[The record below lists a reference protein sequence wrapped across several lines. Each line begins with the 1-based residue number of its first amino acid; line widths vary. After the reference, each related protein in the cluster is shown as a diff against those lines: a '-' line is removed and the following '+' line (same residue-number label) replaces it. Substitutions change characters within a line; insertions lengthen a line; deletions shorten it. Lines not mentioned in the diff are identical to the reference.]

1 MPLQTSHPPLFSKT
15 FMEKLDKFMEDQLQ
29 QYIKINESKNIFKS
43 ARTPITLFI
52 CLFAA
57 YVAHAF
63 LAALYLGP
71 LALLANIVFWVSMA
85 TLAAWIGIKYRGDK
99 PEIAEKIDEI
109 AEIIWEQGLTPLYVV
124 AVGLGTAAA
133 VKHAQTMQNQQRGK
147 KRS

>member
-1 MPLQTSHPPLFSKT
+1 
-15 FMEKLDKFMEDQLQ
+15 MEKLDKFMEDQLQ

-57 YVAHAF
+57 YVAHVSTDTICLFVPDDNRSILPTPQAF

-109 AEIIWEQGLTPLYVV
+109 AEIIWEQV
-124 AVGLGTAAA
+124 
-133 VKHAQTMQNQQRGK
+133 
-147 KRS
+147 